1 VELGKLATAAQPKL
15 LVTSHF
21 VGSGAVKDSVIAA
34 IRRQGSQRR
43 IVIGKISTASERV
56 TPSTVGTVEEQ
67 DLTDVTD

>member
-21 VGSGAVKDSVIAA
+21 AGSGAVKDSVIAA

-43 IVIGKISTASERV
+43 IVIGKDLERF
-56 TPSTVGTVEEQ
+56 
-67 DLTDVTD
+67 

>member
-21 VGSGAVKDSVIAA
+21 VESGAVKDSVIAA

-43 IVIGKISTASERV
+43 IVIGK
-56 TPSTVGTVEEQ
+56 
-67 DLTDVTD
+67 DLDRF